1 MRRWGRRYV
10 TRVKVRPMDAAK
22 GKKGA
27 KARTPSPIDG
37 LTMEEMPI
45 EQLKERILR
54 RNEELDRGMTMN
66 NYYMLGRN
74 KIDTMRAIAERELEE
89 LKAKCKNLD
98 KETETDD
105 RHRLAEMKEHKQNL
119 RRLLCEHQN
128 TISELKAD
136 GLTSTDA
143 VQKQQVRLG
152 HEHHKMMEGIRVDT
166 QELDIESIVK
176 EMELKH
182 EAEMTKTRNI
192 WELQLAEISAKNE
205 KKMEEEQQQLDNTR
219 KSVTSEQQ
227 DLFYNHIGT
236 LFRQHASLLDDFN
249 VLQKDKE
256 QDEAKIRSMKAN
268 KYLNPVEPVND
279 DMKDN
284 RHLHNILLALKD
296 DTEAAFSDIAE
307 FEQRRKER
315 IDQGERI
322 EKAKEK
328 ELADRKKDVEALR
341 KKLSELQ
348 LEKEQQ
354 DKLSDEN
361 IRRAQQKADMKIML
375 LTKKLKA
382 VTDDLEKTQ
391 TQLSS
396 VLSDSNIDQT
406 ALLGITNKI
415 EGDISS
421 CDDSIK
427 NFRNMKVKI
436 SEAYKELLLI
446 HEAKQRTVGV
456 FV

>member
-1 MRRWGRRYV
+1 M
-10 TRVKVRPMDAAK
+10 AAK

-176 EMELKH
+176 EMEL
-182 EAEMTKTRNI
+182 
-192 WELQLAEISAKNE
+192 
-205 KKMEEEQQQLDNTR
+205 
-219 KSVTSEQQ
+219 
-227 DLFYNHIGT
+227 
-236 LFRQHASLLDDFN
+236 
-249 VLQKDKE
+249 
-256 QDEAKIRSMKAN
+256 AN

-322 EKAKEK
+322 EKAKEQ

-341 KKLSELQ
+341 KKLSE
-348 LEKEQQ
+348 

-415 EGDISS
+415 EGDIAS